1 VKKYLSPVILKED
14 GDRDWPIIRYADVL
28 LMYAEVLNEKV
39 GPAAALP
46 YINSTR
52 TRAGL
57 SALSAAEVANKHQMR
72 MAIEK
77 ERRLEFAF
85 ENHRWFDLIR
95 TGRVIEVMHEHWNN
109 ETYYA
114 DIVAETGPIVL
125 NESLILLPVPQK
137 EIDINQ
143 AITQNVGY

>member
-1 VKKYLSPVILKED
+1 
-14 GDRDWPIIRYADVL
+14 
-28 LMYAEVLNEKV
+28 
-39 GPAAALP
+39 
-46 YINSTR
+46 
-52 TRAGL
+52 
-57 SALSAAEVANKHQMR
+57 
-72 MAIEK
+72 
-77 ERRLEFAF
+77 
-85 ENHRWFDLIR
+85 
-95 TGRVIEVMHEHWNN
+95 MHEHWNN

>member
-1 VKKYLSPVILKED
+1 
-14 GDRDWPIIRYADVL
+14 L
-28 LMYAEVLNEKV
+28 LYAEVLHETQ
-39 GPAAALP
+39 GPAAAAP
-46 YINSTR
+46 YVNMTR

-57 SALSAAEVANKHQMR
+57 SALDGAAMTNKHQMR

-77 ERRLEFAF
+77 ERRLEMAY
-85 ENHRWFDLIR
+85 ENQRWFDLIR
-95 TGRVIEVMHEHWNN
+95 TGRVIEVMQAHWNG

-114 DIVAETGPIVL
+114 DIITETGPIVL
-125 NESLILLPVPQK
+125 TENLILLPIPQK

>member
-1 VKKYLSPVILKED
+1 
-14 GDRDWPIIRYADVL
+14 
-28 LMYAEVLNEKV
+28 
-39 GPAAALP
+39 
-46 YINSTR
+46 
-52 TRAGL
+52 
-57 SALSAAEVANKHQMR
+57 MR